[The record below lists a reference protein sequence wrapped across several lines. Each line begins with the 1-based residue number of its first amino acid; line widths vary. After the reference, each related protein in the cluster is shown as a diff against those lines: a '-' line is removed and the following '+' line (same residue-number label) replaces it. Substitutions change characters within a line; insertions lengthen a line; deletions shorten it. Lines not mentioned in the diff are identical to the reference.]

1 MQMPPQSV
9 RTDVA
14 SLAAILLAAAVGAK
28 RRSLTDTTWEL
39 VSYGLRERPRSVL
52 PGTHVTLAFSADEG
66 RVYGSAGCNRY
77 FGGFAIKGKRL
88 TIGHT
93 GSTRMFCGSPEGL
106 MDQEDEYLRTLSTV
120 ERYRIE
126 GDRLTITCASEKALV
141 FVATGRPV
149 RPISTADRPTE

>member
-1 MQMPPQSV
+1 MRVQSLPI
-9 RTDVA
+9 RA
-14 SLAAILLAAAVGAK
+14 AALPAILLAAADGAETG
-28 RRSLTDTTWEL
+28 SLTETTWEL

-52 PGTHVTLAFSADEG
+52 RDTHVTLAFSEKEG

-77 FGGFAIKGKRL
+77 FGGFTLKGKRL
-88 TIGHT
+88 TIGQA

-106 MDQEDEYLRTLSTV
+106 MEQEDEYLGTLQTV